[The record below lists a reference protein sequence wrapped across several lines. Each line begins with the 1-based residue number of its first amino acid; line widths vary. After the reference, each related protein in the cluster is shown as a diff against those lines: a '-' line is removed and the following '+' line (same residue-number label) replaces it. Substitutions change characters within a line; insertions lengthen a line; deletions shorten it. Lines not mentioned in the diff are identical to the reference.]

1 MGRLLMIGFNPMPNT
16 QRCTR
21 SAPAPTGHGQH
32 RRERRPPLE
41 DFSCRPEAFAVASH
55 RKAAVAQAERHLS
68 LEIVS
73 IGNASATVE
82 PDGRIRAD
90 DSADGLAALKPAI

>member
-1 MGRLLMIGFNPMPNT
+1 M
-16 QRCTR
+16 
-21 SAPAPTGHGQH
+21 
-32 RRERRPPLE
+32 
-41 DFSCRPEAFAVASH
+41 ASH

>member
-1 MGRLLMIGFNPMPNT
+1 MGNTAENVVRRWKISRADRRLSPWRVT
-16 QRCTR
+16 
-21 SAPAPTGHGQH
+21 
-32 RRERRPPLE
+32 
-41 DFSCRPEAFAVASH
+41 
-55 RKAAVAQAERHLS
+55 ERHLS